1 MNIKILTIG
10 SRGDVQPYLALG
22 QGLIAAGHTVTLVT
36 AGDFRAL
43 CEQHGVPLAP
53 ISVNV
58 YAMMNNEAGLRA
70 MESGNM
76 LGFFRKMMAQLMP
89 AIEQTAREV
98 IDHCQEADL
107 ILTSSL
113 TLFAAALRDKFGIP
127 FVPTYPQPTLPTR
140 DFPSF
145 TAPVAPAW
153 FPFKRTY
160 NLFTHYALLHLMYQM
175 FRKPGNT
182 VRTKMLGLSPMSP
195 MLDLTE
201 AFTGDFPI
209 LFGYSPAVIPPT
221 SDMIASAHITGYWFA
236 QLTAWQPPA
245 DLVRFIEA
253 GSPPVYVGFG
263 SMTDRDPEAL
273 THLIADALAQTGQR
287 AVLLSGWGGI
297 GKLHLPDTIHVVES
311 VSHEWLL
318 PRMAAAVHHGGAGT
332 TAASLRAGLPTV
344 IVPFIADQP
353 FFGERV
359 HALGVGPAPVAR
371 KSLTA
376 EALGAAIHTA
386 VSDKAMRAKA
396 VALGECIRA
405 EDGVAE
411 AVRLIEAYGHRAV
424 RAN

>member
-1 MNIKILTIG
+1 
-10 SRGDVQPYLALG
+10 
-22 QGLIAAGHTVTLVT
+22 
-36 AGDFRAL
+36 
-43 CEQHGVPLAP
+43 
-53 ISVNV
+53 
-58 YAMMNNEAGLRA
+58 
-70 MESGNM
+70 
-76 LGFFRKMMAQLMP
+76 
-89 AIEQTAREV
+89 
-98 IDHCQEADL
+98 
-107 ILTSSL
+107 
-113 TLFAAALRDKFGIP
+113 
-127 FVPTYPQPTLPTR
+127 
-140 DFPSF
+140 
-145 TAPVAPAW
+145 
-153 FPFKRTY
+153 
-160 NLFTHYALLHLMYQM
+160 
-175 FRKPGNT
+175 
-182 VRTKMLGLSPMSP
+182 
-195 MLDLTE
+195 
-201 AFTGDFPI
+201 
-209 LFGYSPAVIPPT
+209 
-221 SDMIASAHITGYWFA
+221 
-236 QLTAWQPPA
+236 
-245 DLVRFIEA
+245 
-253 GSPPVYVGFG
+253 
-263 SMTDRDPEAL
+263 
-273 THLIADALAQTGQR
+273 
-287 AVLLSGWGGI
+287 VLLSGWGGI

>member
-1 MNIKILTIG
+1 MLTIG

-36 AGDFRAL
+36 AGDFRGL

-53 ISVNV
+53 ISLNI
-58 YAMMNNEAGLRA
+58 YAMMNNEAGLQA
-70 MESGNM
+70 MESGNL
-76 LGFFRKMMAQLMP
+76 LGFFRKMMSQIMP

-98 IDHCQEADL
+98 IALCQDADL

-113 TLFAAALRDKFGIP
+113 MLFVAAALRDKFGIP

-145 TAPVAPAW
+145 TAPAAPAW

-160 NLFTHYALLHLMYQM
+160 NLLTHYALLHLMYQM
-175 FRKPGNT
+175 FRKPGDA
-182 VRTKMLGLSPMSP
+182 VRTKMLGISRMSP
-195 MLDLTE
+195 VLDLTE

-209 LFGYSPAVIPPT
+209 LFGYSPAVIPPM
-221 SDMIASAHITGYWFA
+221 SDMIRSARLTGYWFA
-236 QLTAWQPPA
+236 QLPAWQPPA
-245 DLVRFIEA
+245 DLVAFLEA
-253 GSPPVYVGFG
+253 GAAPVYIGFG

-273 THLIADALAQTGQR
+273 TRLIAAAVAQTGQR

-297 GKLHLPDTIHVVES
+297 GKLHLPDMIHVVES

-353 FFGERV
+353 FFGARV
-359 HALGVGPAPVAR
+359 HALGVGPAPIPR
-371 KSLTA
+371 KQLTA
-376 EALGAAIHTA
+376 DKLAMAIQAA
-386 VSDKAMRAKA
+386 VSDKQMRAKA
-396 VALGECIRA
+396 AALGECIRA
-405 EDGVAE
+405 EDGVGE
-411 AVRLIEAYGHRAV
+411 AVRLIEVYAARVMKA
-424 RAN
+424 RP